1 LIQVNAGSA
10 LPGETSIITMKGRLM
25 RPDTAPR
32 YTSYPTAPHFHTGIG
47 APEVARWISAIP
59 EGERISLYV
68 HIPYC
73 DRLCWFCACHT
84 RQTNRYAP
92 VTRFLKSLRAEIRT
106 AGALAFGRGEVAAL
120 HFGGGSPTLLSA
132 EDLIALM
139 GELRAHFRFAA
150 DASVS
155 VEIDPNDITDE
166 KLDALAAI
174 GLTRAS
180 LGIQDFEER
189 VQKAINRD
197 QSFDDT
203 KAVVDG
209 LRARGVPSV
218 NLDVLYGLP
227 HQTVESVTATMHQVL
242 SLRPDRIALFGYAH
256 VPWFKKHQTMIDEA
270 VLPGTDERLAQ
281 SLAAAAIIA
290 EAGYQVIGLDHFALP
305 DDSLAIAHREGRL
318 RRNFQGYTDDECET
332 LIGLGPSS
340 VSRFRQGHA
349 QNVPATGEYQRRVE
363 QGTLAIAR
371 GIAFSPDDVM
381 RGWVIERLM
390 CDFGFSAAEATA
402 RFGAASNVVLAEAAL
417 MAQEAEPLLARDGD
431 GFVVPDNQR
440 PLVRLAAARFDR
452 YFATGTARHS
462 AAV

>member
-1 LIQVNAGSA
+1 
-10 LPGETSIITMKGRLM
+10 MRL
-25 RPDTAPR
+25 DTAPR
-32 YTSYPTAPHFHTGIG
+32 YTSYPTAPHFHGGIG
-47 APEVARWISAIP
+47 VSQVSDWISALADD
-59 EGERISLYV
+59 ERISLYLHV
-68 HIPYC
+68 PYC

-84 RQTNRYAP
+84 KQTNRYAP
-92 VTRFLKSLRAEIRT
+92 VTTFLAALQEEIRT
-106 AGALAFGRGEVAAL
+106 LGRLASGKGKVAAL

-132 EDLIALM
+132 PDMIALM
-139 GELRAHFRFAA
+139 AHLRANFAFA
-150 DASVS
+150 DDASIS

-166 KLDALAAI
+166 KLDALAVI

-180 LGIQDFEER
+180 LGIQDFDDR

-197 QSFDDT
+197 QSFEAT

-227 HQTVESVTATMHQVL
+227 HQSIDSVRATIDKVL

-270 VLPGTDERLAQ
+270 ALPGTDERLAQ
-281 SLAAAAIIA
+281 YLAAADMIA
-290 EAGYQVIGLDHFALP
+290 AAGYDTIGLDHFALP
-305 DDSLAIAHREGRL
+305 DDTLAIAHRTGNL
-318 RRNFQGYTDDECET
+318 RRNFQGYTDDDCET

-340 VSRFRQGHA
+340 VSRFRQGYA

-363 QGTLAIAR
+363 AGTLPIAR
-371 GIAFSPDDVM
+371 GIELSPDDVM

-390 CDFGFSAAEATA
+390 CDFAFSALVATL
-402 RFGAASNVVLAEAAL
+402 RFGAAAKVVLAEAAL
-417 MAQEAEPLLARDGD
+417 MAQEAEPLLVREGELY
-431 GFVVPDNQR
+431 VVPEAQR

-452 YFATGTARHS
+452 HFATGTARHS